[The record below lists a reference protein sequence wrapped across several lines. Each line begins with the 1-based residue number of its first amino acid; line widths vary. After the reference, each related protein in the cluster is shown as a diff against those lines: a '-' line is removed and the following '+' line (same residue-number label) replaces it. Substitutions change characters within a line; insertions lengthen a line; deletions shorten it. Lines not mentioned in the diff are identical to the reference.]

1 MLYGFSLKISFV
13 LISFSSIWFMQIAF
27 FLIFIIAVLIGGS
40 IFIGPLSI
48 RVYMTVLMILYLLL
62 NKRPVSEFPVRI
74 SSNYI
79 KLFIVFICALGF
91 ALIINGGLLEFGF
104 GERCLAYYLVCIV
117 AFFAVDRCVKKES
130 TFYTTLVIISALV
143 FLDAGITILQ
153 YQNNVIG
160 WAIGSFFA
168 DLDKYSGYLDEHDT
182 FVGVS
187 KLPGIFGHPVTNG
200 FFLAAAT
207 PSLLAGIGKKRGI
220 VKTILGISVIIV
232 SLIALLFLQQRAA
245 FFLLVLFIGY
255 HYLREIVSHPVRFL
269 IPLALILLLLNTLVS
284 IDIDSIELGRLASSD
299 NTNRIK
305 VWSEAL
311 SVFSYNPLFGSIIE
325 YNRLAEYS
333 AHNVLIDTLV
343 DAGLF
348 GFIPLLCLYFKTVI
362 DAFKVSLHSRDNYAR
377 VFSYSV
383 LICMAMGLFHNT
395 SYLTGDVIIFIFLA
409 LMLKAS
415 TLSHINYSR

>member
-1 MLYGFSLKISFV
+1 
-13 LISFSSIWFMQIAF
+13 MQIAF
-27 FLIFIIAVLIGGS
+27 FLIFIIAVLICGS

-74 SSNYI
+74 RSNFI

-104 GERCLAYYLVCIV
+104 GERCLAYYLVCVV
-117 AFFAVDRCVKKES
+117 AFYAVDRCVTKES
-130 TFYTTLVIISALV
+130 NIDITLIIISALV

-153 YQNNVIG
+153 YQNNSLG
-160 WAIGSFFA
+160 WAIGSFFS
-168 DLDKYSGYLDEHDT
+168 DLDKYSGYLDEHES

-187 KLPGIFGHPVTNG
+187 KLPGIFGHPVPNG

-207 PSLLAGIGKKRGI
+207 PSLLAGIGKKKGI
-220 VKTILGISVIIV
+220 VKTLIGISVIVV

-245 FFLLVLFIGY
+245 FFLLVLFIGF

-269 IPLALILLLLNTLVS
+269 ILLALILLLLNTIVS
-284 IDIDSIELGRLASSD
+284 IDVHSIELGRLASSD
-299 NTNRIK
+299 NTNRFK

-311 SVFSYNPLFGSIIE
+311 SVFSHNPLFGNLIE
-325 YNRLAEYS
+325 YNRLTEYS

-348 GFIPLLCLYFKTVI
+348 GFIPLIGLYFKTVI
-362 DAFKVSLHSRDNYAR
+362 EALKVSLHSRDNYAR

-395 SYLTGDVIIFIFLA
+395 SYLTGDAIIFIFLA

-415 TLSHINYSR
+415 TLSHINCTQ